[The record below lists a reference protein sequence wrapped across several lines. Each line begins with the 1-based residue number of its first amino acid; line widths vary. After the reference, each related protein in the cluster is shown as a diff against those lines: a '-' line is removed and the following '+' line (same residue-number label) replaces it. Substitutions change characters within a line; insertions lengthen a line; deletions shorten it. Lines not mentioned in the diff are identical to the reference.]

1 MVAVARVLPW
11 ERSLE
16 DDSVVR
22 PVIDSY
28 QERWPDSS
36 PDLITLAYDAANA
49 AHEGQRRK
57 SGEPYIYH
65 PVAVATVVADLGLDD
80 ATIAAALLHDA
91 VEDTNFSLDEVRR
104 EFGDDVA
111 AMVDGVTKL
120 DRLRFETKQAQEAAT
135 MRKML
140 VAMAK
145 DLRVLL
151 IKLSD
156 RLHNMR
162 TLGALSSTKQ
172 ERIARETLDIYAPL
186 AHRLGM
192 QDMRQQL
199 EDLSFAALYPK
210 RFAEVDR
217 LVAARTPERRAAS
230 DDVLEEVRSRLLE
243 MNVDAQV
250 TGRHKHLWSI
260 YEKMVVKGREFNDIF
275 DLVGVRI
282 VVGSVRDCYAALG
295 CIHATW
301 RPVQGRFKDYVAMPK
316 FNLYQSLHTTVIGPK
331 GSTAEVQI
339 RTHEMHHRAEYGVAA
354 HWRYKSGGDQASAD
368 LPWLTNLVDW
378 QQETDDP
385 DEFMATLK
393 VDLELDEVF
402 VFTPLGDV
410 VTMAVGATPIDFAYA
425 IHTDVGHGCI
435 GARVNGRLVPL
446 QTDLQSGDTVEVFT
460 SKVAGAGPSR
470 DWLSIAGTPRARNK
484 IRQWFA
490 RERRDDA
497 IDAGREAISKELRR
511 AGLPVQKLLK
521 SEQLLHVAS
530 DVGYQDLEALFAA
543 VGEKNASP
551 KSVAQRTQR
560 LLREDGAEEQLPAP
574 AVHDR
579 TARRHSHA
587 GVNVEGL
594 SDVMVRLARC
604 CTPVPGDEILG
615 FITRGR
621 GVSVHRS
628 DCANAVSLST
638 EHIQRVIEVD
648 WDVEERGAY
657 IVAIEVRALDRER
670 LLADVSAVMA
680 DQHVNITGA
689 TTHTGEDRVSVMK
702 FEFELADPSHLGSLL
717 RSVRAI
723 PAVYDA
729 QRVLPGRGQQTK
741 RH

>member
-1 MVAVARVLPW
+1 
-11 ERSLE
+11 
-16 DDSVVR
+16 
-22 PVIDSY
+22 
-28 QERWPDSS
+28 
-36 PDLITLAYDAANA
+36 
-49 AHEGQRRK
+49 
-57 SGEPYIYH
+57 
-65 PVAVATVVADLGLDD
+65 
-80 ATIAAALLHDA
+80 
-91 VEDTNFSLDEVRR
+91 
-104 EFGDDVA
+104 
-111 AMVDGVTKL
+111 
-120 DRLRFETKQAQEAAT
+120 
-135 MRKML
+135 
-140 VAMAK
+140 
-145 DLRVLL
+145 
-151 IKLSD
+151 
-156 RLHNMR
+156 
-162 TLGALSSTKQ
+162 
-172 ERIARETLDIYAPL
+172 
-186 AHRLGM
+186 
-192 QDMRQQL
+192 
-199 EDLSFAALYPK
+199 
-210 RFAEVDR
+210 
-217 LVAARTPERRAAS
+217 
-230 DDVLEEVRSRLLE
+230 

-560 LLREDGAEEQLPAP
+560 LLREDGAEEAAP
-574 AVHDR
+574 GASCPQTEPPVAIR
-579 TARRHSHA
+579 TPVSTSRALAMSWCGWLAAARRYRA
-587 GVNVEGL
+587 
-594 SDVMVRLARC
+594 
-604 CTPVPGDEILG
+604 
-615 FITRGR
+615 TR
-621 GVSVHRS
+621 S
-628 DCANAVSLST
+628 
-638 EHIQRVIEVD
+638 
-648 WDVEERGAY
+648 
-657 IVAIEVRALDRER
+657 
-670 LLADVSAVMA
+670 
-680 DQHVNITGA
+680 
-689 TTHTGEDRVSVMK
+689 
-702 FEFELADPSHLGSLL
+702 LGSSREVAGFLCTAL
-717 RSVRAI
+717 TVRMPCRCQPSIFSA
-723 PAVYDA
+723 
-729 QRVLPGRGQQTK
+729 
-741 RH
+741 